1 MKTQRRC
8 FITQFTIYC
17 LSKLI
22 KFKFIIIDEGPFTI
36 LQTVG
41 RFRSKPCAKSSIVL
55 NIKVHGRNRSFEKFT
70 IVYPHARTLNQFGF
84 CVKSHE

>member
-22 KFKFIIIDEGPFTI
+22 KFKFFIIDEGPFTI

-41 RFRSKPCAKSSIVL
+41 RFRSNCVQNLLLFLTSRFMAEIDPL
-55 NIKVHGRNRSFEKFT
+55 RNLQLC
-70 IVYPHARTLNQFGF
+70 IRTQG
-84 CVKSHE
+84 H